1 MINNN
6 HTALDLQIRLAA
18 IYQDAISEV
27 QRVLK
32 LEPHGNSPTRSEEL
46 ARQVRCGDEIIEIR
60 SESERLF
67 VGLYHQ
73 AWINSQCGG
82 FAPIAPRLLGT
93 VRSEDDTPGMR
104 FNAAR
109 GGSKE

>member
-1 MINNN
+1 MDVGDAMINN
-6 HTALDLQIRLAA
+6 A
-18 IYQDAISEV
+18 IYQDAITEV

-32 LEPHGNSPTRSEEL
+32 LERPYRPAQTRSEEL
-46 ARQVRCGDEIIEIR
+46 AQQVRVGNSPIIEIR

-67 VGLYHQ
+67 VGLYHS
-73 AWINSQCGG
+73 AWIHSQCGG
-82 FAPIAPRLLGT
+82 FAPIAPRLLGR
-93 VRSEDDTPGMR
+93 VRSDDDTPGMR